1 MGTSTPSKRRL
12 ATIAL
17 IAGALTVL
25 VPVAQAES
33 GSQGSPDVVDRAV
46 AARQAETR
54 FLGSPDAIDR
64 AVAAKQAQK
73 LSAIDARE
81 RGMVERPAHH
91 SVPPDAFERAL
102 ITHADAVTSQTVS
115 MLNSRE
121 RGLGERPGSVVS
133 VPSTVVER
141 ILAQERGRAAD
152 LGLLRPSGI
161 RGETAGA
168 SGAFDWSDFGV
179 GAGAGLM
186 LGLLVLAGGVITI
199 RRSHRHVTT
208 A

>member
-25 VPVAQAES
+25 VPVAQADS

-46 AARQAETR
+46 AARQAETG

-102 ITHADAVTSQTVS
+102 TTHADTVTSQTVS
-115 MLNSRE
+115 MLNKRE
-121 RGLGERPGSVVS
+121 RGLGERPGGVVS
-133 VPSTVVER
+133 VPSTVER

-152 LGLLRPSGI
+152 FGLLRPSEI

-186 LGLLVLAGGVITI
+186 LGLLALAGGVIAI
-199 RRSHRHVTT
+199 RRSHRHMTT